1 MLAAELAY
9 VAWKTP
15 RLPPPDKSGHDFE
28 RDGILVRCNNG
39 NDNDGTNK
47 DEGNSGRINQDDSD
61 KEFRLVLLG
70 DSPVEG
76 IGNDEHEVALG
87 GQTASAFARVLN
99 RPVRYWSYG
108 KSGLTAG
115 GIEEEI
121 IPLLQR
127 LVTVD
132 HVFPDAIVISCGVNN
147 TLSAHSA
154 DRYNGE
160 VTSLLDAIDDC
171 FDDEKSKS
179 KIKMH
184 TDGLPTIIL
193 MGLLDFGLMP
203 FLPFPLSSVLG
214 WKSRSLQRKMEEI
227 VRDRSLY
234 RGCQGRNSRRCK
246 VVMAHLPPVS
256 DVLDGSRHDLLEHLD
271 EEEVQSLVMDDF
283 FAADGFHPAKH
294 GTAMLGNIIAR
305 TYLDV

>member
-1 MLAAELAY
+1 MTAVAQAAGAIAGVSAFVLAAELAY

-28 RDGILVRCNNG
+28 PEGILVRYKNS
-39 NDNDGTNK
+39 NDDDGTNK

-99 RPVRYWSYG
+99 RPVRYWSFG

-154 DRYNGE
+154 DRYSGE
-160 VTSLLDAIDDC
+160 VTSLLDAIDVC
-171 FDDEKSKS
+171 FADKNEK
-179 KIKMH
+179 
-184 TDGLPTIIL
+184 G
-193 MGLLDFGLMP
+193 F
-203 FLPFPLSSVLG
+203 
-214 WKSRSLQRKMEEI
+214 MEIQYIEKNN
-227 VRDRSLY
+227 
-234 RGCQGRNSRRCK
+234 CQG
-246 VVMAHLPPVS
+246 
-256 DVLDGSRHDLLEHLD
+256 
-271 EEEVQSLVMDDF
+271 
-283 FAADGFHPAKH
+283 
-294 GTAMLGNIIAR
+294 
-305 TYLDV
+305 